1 MSIIKYSHM
10 IKAGEIAVIEIFKAL
25 SDENRMRMLHLLSIK
40 PLCVCELEV
49 LLEMNQSNVSRHL
62 GKLKLA
68 GLITPI
74 KEGLWVHYEISASF
88 IKECTSILSYL
99 ESRWQVEP
107 LYRQD
112 RNRYEI
118 YTQKA
123 LNCKDITENRE
134 RVSQIIGGRYE
145 T

>member
-1 MSIIKYSHM
+1 M
-10 IKAGEIAVIEIFKAL
+10 IEIFKAL
-25 SDENRMRMLHLLSIK
+25 SDDNRMRMLHLLSIK
-40 PLCVCELEV
+40 ALCVCELEV

-74 KEGLWVHYEISASF
+74 KEGLWVHYEMSASF
-88 IKECTSILSYL
+88 IKESASLLSYL
-99 ESRWQVEP
+99 ESRWEVEP

-118 YTQKA
+118 YTKKE
-123 LNCKDITENRE
+123 LNCKDITEDRE
-134 RVSQIIGGRYE
+134 KVSQIIGGLYE
-145 T
+145 I

>member
-1 MSIIKYSHM
+1 M
-10 IKAGEIAVIEIFKAL
+10 IEIFKAL

-40 PLCVCELEV
+40 ALCVCELEV
-49 LLEMNQSNVSRHL
+49 ILEMNQSNVSRHL
-62 GKLKLA
+62 SKLKLA

-74 KEGLWVHYEISASF
+74 KEGLWVHYEMSTSF
-88 IKECTSILSYL
+88 IKESASLLCYL

-123 LNCKDITENRE
+123 LNCKDITEDRE
-134 RVSQIIGGRYE
+134 KVSQIIGGLYE
-145 T
+145 I